1 MDKILR
7 PGDNGESV
15 RELQERLKR
24 EYIPIKPDGNFG
36 PATELAVKIYQLGQ
50 QIDADGVVGSK
61 TWNRFDDSNGYKL
74 LATRYR

>member
-1 MDKILR
+1 MDKILKR
-7 PGDNGESV
+7 GDNGESV
-15 RELQERLKR
+15 QQLQERLKR
-24 EYIPIKPDGNFG
+24 EYIPIEVDGIFG

-50 QIDADGVVGSK
+50 QIDADGIVGSK

>member
-7 PGDNGESV
+7 RGDNGESV
-15 RELQERLKR
+15 RQLQERLK
-24 EYIPIKPDGNFG
+24 
-36 PATELAVKIYQLGQ
+36 GQ